1 MAKTEKLSSIKRFG
15 ARYGT
20 KVKHRFGEIEK
31 EQRKKH
37 KCPYCS
43 ALKVKRI
50 AIGVW
55 YCNKCKTKFSGKAY
69 SIKRKIFKEE
79 VEEDVKEEEN
89 KNG

>member
-1 MAKTEKLSSIKRFG
+1 MAETEKFGLIKRFG

-20 KVKHRFGEIEK
+20 RTKHRFGEIEK

-50 AIGVW
+50 AAGIW

-69 SIKRKIFKEE
+69 SIKRKTFKEE
-79 VEEDVKEEEN
+79 AKEEVKEEEK